1 MAETVKEQETVEQTT
16 EQSNQQQTQQHQTA
30 SNETN
35 LIELKKYID
44 IRLDEIVS
52 KLAKA
57 DNVEQKVETVET
69 RKEIEW

>member
-1 MAETVKEQETVEQTT
+1 MSEQIKEQETVEQTT
-16 EQSNQQQTQQHQTA
+16 EQSNQQPQQQTA

-52 KLAKA
+52 KLSKA
-57 DNVEQKVETVET
+57 DNVDEKVETVET

>member
-1 MAETVKEQETVEQTT
+1 MSEQIKEQETVEQ
-16 EQSNQQQTQQHQTA
+16 SNQQPQQQTA

-52 KLAKA
+52 KLSKA
-57 DNVEQKVETVET
+57 DNVDEKVETVET